1 MACAPPLGLQV
12 SIQQEGKRGRPGKSA
27 GGYLH
32 SARWLV
38 NDQSPPGADANGG
51 KANVHCIL
59 GWKQRGER
67 TLPEHQGGGMRQS
80 GLMSLVEAVVNVVV
94 GLLVAVATQIVVFP
108 MFGLATTL
116 GQNLAIGAIFT
127 TVSLARSY
135 VLRRVFE
142 ALRG

>member
-1 MACAPPLGLQV
+1 
-12 SIQQEGKRGRPGKSA
+12 
-27 GGYLH
+27 
-32 SARWLV
+32 
-38 NDQSPPGADANGG
+38 
-51 KANVHCIL
+51 
-59 GWKQRGER
+59 
-67 TLPEHQGGGMRQS
+67 MRQS